1 MLKWKR
7 MAASLLAGIMMMTA
21 VAGQVIA
28 ADGYYD
34 RAVDDN
40 NQQLYLLR
48 ADQMQEQI
56 VMITINDTERQ
67 TLCNAAQSIT
77 AGCTTDEQKVKAIYT
92 WITQNLYYDWDGV
105 NSGNLSKGDPY
116 SAYQTRITVCEGYAT
131 LFAELLN
138 AVGIPCVALHGAS
151 IQDPLG
157 IRRDE
162 ASSWNAAQ
170 YDEIDHAWNAAYVNG
185 KWLYYDTTWDCGNQK
200 RDGKLLVGRATT
212 DYYAISAD
220 DISANH
226 RTAYRINDESGYRI
240 INGSWVYCDQ
250 AGNPMN
256 GPVYDGYNMALYYM
270 ENGRPLTG
278 NAIAD
283 FQYVQFDSQGRYV
296 RNLYDYTG
304 WVSYRDEWYYVVGGI
319 TCYGWGYLGG
329 KWYYLDPETSVMRTG
344 WQLIDGRWYYLS
356 SSGAMQTGW
365 FWDGENW
372 YYLNPSGTMATG
384 WVKTSGEW
392 YYLSSSGAMQT
403 GWLWDGKNWYYL
415 DNSGEMCVGWWK
427 LGGKWYYFSMSGE
440 MAHDTSVDGYWL
452 GSDGAMYE

>member
-1 MLKWKR
+1 MIKKKGVDWMLKWKR

-21 VAGQVIA
+21 AAGQVIA

-105 NSGNLSKGDPY
+105 NSGNLPKGDPY

-283 FQYVQFDSQGRYV
+283 FQYVQFNSQGRYV

-356 SSGAMQTGW
+356 SSGAMQT
-365 FWDGENW
+365 
-372 YYLNPSGTMATG
+372 S
-384 WVKTSGEW
+384 
-392 YYLSSSGAMQT
+392 
-403 GWLWDGKNWYYL
+403 WLWDGKNWYYL